1 MSGPYH
7 RPHQWNWFTQRRAY
21 KLFMIRELTSV
32 FIALYTIVLLVFLYK
47 LGQGEKPFV
56 AFLGSLNHPG
66 WMVLHAVALVASVW
80 HTITWFQATP
90 QAMPVFI
97 GEERLRP
104 AIVAIAMGYLPWV
117 VVTILILW
125 GTCP

>member
-47 LGQGEKPFV
+47 LGQGEQPFV
-56 AFLGSLNHPG
+56 AFLGSLTHPG
-66 WMVLHAVALVASVW
+66 WMVLHAIAPAVGPVSEMSFGWSLDFILMLEARCEETEQSVLI
-80 HTITWFQATP
+80 HRNATFELLEP
-90 QAMPVFI
+90 MHNDV
-97 GEERLRP
+97 
-104 AIVAIAMGYLPWV
+104 
-117 VVTILILW
+117 
-125 GTCP
+125 